1 MKMIKNI
8 LLIAVLLAGGVMN
21 TSCTDYQD
29 EIDALDYRVTVLE
42 ELVKRV
48 NTNLDALSV
57 IVTVMEDGDYITNV
71 RETEYGYLIN
81 FANNGPIQIYDGKDG
96 LNGKDAEV
104 PDITVVKDP
113 TDGNWYWQ
121 LNGTWLVI
129 DGNKVRANGKDGKDG
144 KDAVSPQVRINP
156 ETGIWEISTDEGQ
169 TWTSTGTSAK
179 GRDGRDGENGKN
191 GKDGNQ
197 YIADFRYQIGAD
209 GSFVVIT
216 TADGSTFKI
225 PIKQ

>member
-1 MKMIKNI
+1 MKTIKNI
-8 LLIAVLLAGGVMN
+8 LLIAALLTTGLMN

-48 NTNLDALSV
+48 NTNLEALSV
-57 IVTVMEDGDYITNV
+57 IVSAMEDGDYITNV

-81 FANNGPIQIYDGKDG
+81 FEKNGPIQIYDGK
-96 LNGKDAEV
+96 
-104 PDITVVKDP
+104 DITVVKDP

-121 LNGTWLVI
+121 LNGTWLLV
-129 DGNKVRANGKDGKDG
+129 DGDRVRANGKDCKDG

-156 ETGIWEISTDEGQ
+156 ETGFWEISTDDGQ
-169 TWTSTGTSAK
+169 TWTSTGTPAS
-179 GRDGRDGENGKN
+179 GRDGRDGEDGKD
-191 GKDGNQ
+191 GRDGNQ
-197 YIADFRYQIGAD
+197 YIADFKYQIGEG

-216 TADGSTFKI
+216 TTDGSTFTI